1 MEDDESSN
9 WDLGNATKQSI
20 TEVLHNPRGPTLELP
35 DVSSFDLSSTSL
47 SLTPAPIPHIPEPL
61 NINHFETYLRQ
72 YEPLH
77 AAYVE
82 EKSKVV
88 PTQASLDTIPQ
99 SYFQPNFSVLHDQSL
114 CDIQRTDIPIN
125 DNPSFTPLQT
135 QLTSYRQTLEQ
146 QLNLKLDQQSDQ
158 ITQALNKVQ
167 HLRNLLTE
175 SANSL
180 RETREKASQLAP
192 IIAKPIKITDTTTKF
207 QTNLRKLR
215 EAAVRIQLVAS
226 APADVALLLETGEY
240 EAAIDTV
247 SRAKQA
253 LSDKDLSAIDALVS
267 TRGKLAQS
275 VETIDTK
282 LRDEFRRALADG
294 SKETLYQV
302 VKLVD
307 KMGRLP
313 LLQRFFVS
321 EIKKDVAIDIDQ
333 AKTLEN
339 VGNFLKNAAKRIVMV
354 VNIVNGQED
363 LQAKPELNN
372 GYLEEVKKD
381 LEDLLSKSVDKI
393 LKSKIKGESDLD
405 SESYVVVIP
414 DDQFRE
420 ENCFDE
426 FKAALR
432 FGEQIHYLE
441 NLIRDLDEILPGKRG
456 SSSLRAKIS
465 ERQLAFLG
473 AFHKAHV
480 DAVTDAVQGDRWQ
493 EKPFPDAA
501 IRLLTSMI
509 IPLISSATS
518 TKDEAT
524 ENNCENENEKEK
536 DRSIGKH
543 NNALMYGPTVYK
555 TVNCGIRYVRS
566 MCTYALLVERSPKF
580 AAELARRGAELSR
593 LFNSL
598 VGRAIL
604 GAEALQWAGL
614 RSITVRHLSLASR
627 TIAMS
632 IALAPHLTK
641 PLHDALSGNQA
652 EILIPLIDK
661 SEQDLRDHHSRLLA
675 KILTIMMERLEAHES
690 TLRGLPWNKQQEMKR
705 FPVPSP
711 YITTLVKEATVLH
724 RILWSTLPKS
734 EVVDI
739 FRRVC
744 AAYGNHL
751 EDAYSSLD
759 GGKKWIRE
767 RVAHDASYLYK
778 DLGSLDVCIDTPD
791 TLNPVTKLY
800 KRFAKETLEAER
812 DSSNNNRSFI
822 FKPKVSPDANGDMKT
837 ETETGSNGVPNTSDK
852 ETTEKDNE
860 KEDVSENKVAS
871 SSSNPTSAHDKP
883 LKKTPEEDVV
893 TENQQETNINSDVNK
908 STPQPM
914 KLKPIEGFEG
924 LPEQDSANEKTNFP
938 VNESKEETEKCIRK
952 EGDEKVADAASNNL
966 SDVERINGC
975 GASLNKE
982 STNLTQETPT
992 QDSPDSENEV
1002 TVIPPEQIKIDVP
1015 EGDLLGIE
1023 PCERQN

>member
-47 SLTPAPIPHIPEPL
+47 SLTPAPIPNIPEPL

-72 YEPLH
+72 YEPLYS
-77 AAYVE
+77 AYVK

-99 SYFQPNFSVLHDQSL
+99 SYFQPNFSVLHDQSIS
-114 CDIQRTDIPIN
+114 DIQRADTPII
-125 DNPSFTPLQT
+125 DNPNYTPLQT

-167 HLRNLLTE
+167 YLRNLLTE

-180 RETREKASQLAP
+180 RETREKASRLAP

-215 EAAVRIQLVAS
+215 EAALRIQLVAN
-226 APADVALLLETGEY
+226 APADVALLLETGDY
-240 EAAIDTV
+240 QAAIDTV
-247 SRAKQA
+247 ARAKQA
-253 LSDKDLSAIDALVS
+253 LNDKDLSSIDALVS

-282 LRDEFRRALADG
+282 LRDEFRTALSDG
-294 SKETLYQV
+294 SKETLYQI

-321 EIKKDVAIDIDQ
+321 EIKMNLAIEIDQ

-339 VGNFLKNAAKRIVMV
+339 VGNSLKNAAKRIIMII
-354 VNIVNGQED
+354 NIVNGQDD
-363 LQAKPELNN
+363 LQAKPDLHNE
-372 GYLEEVKKD
+372 YLEEVKKD

-393 LKSKIKGESDLD
+393 LKSKIKGESNLD
-405 SESYVVVIP
+405 SETYVVVIP
-414 DDQFRE
+414 HDQFRE

-426 FKAALR
+426 FKAALK
-432 FGEQIHYLE
+432 FGEQLHYLE
-441 NLIRDLDEILPGKRG
+441 NLIRDLDEILPGKKG

-473 AFHKAHV
+473 VFHKAHV
-480 DAVTDAVQGDRWQ
+480 DAMTDTIQTDRWQ

-501 IRLLTSMI
+501 IRLLASVI
-509 IPLISSATS
+509 VSPAPTS
-518 TKDEAT
+518 TKDEPV
-524 ENNCENENEKEK
+524 ENNHENENDKEK
-536 DRSIGKH
+536 DCSIGKH
-543 NNALMYGPTVYK
+543 NNALIYGGAVYK

-566 MCTYALLVERSPKF
+566 MCAYALLVERSPKF

-627 TIAMS
+627 TIAMAS
-632 IALAPHLTK
+632 ALATHLTK

-652 EILIPLIDK
+652 EILKPLIDK

-675 KILTIMMERLEAHES
+675 KILSIMMERLEAHES

-724 RILWSTLPKS
+724 RILWSTLPKT

-759 GGKKWIRE
+759 GGRRWIRE

-812 DSSNNNRSFI
+812 DSSNGSRSFI
-822 FKPKVSPDANGDMKT
+822 FKPKASHDANGDANSKT
-837 ETETGSNGVPNTSDK
+837 EIISNGVPETSDK
-852 ETTEKDNE
+852 ETTRIENK
-860 KEDVSENKVAS
+860 KEDVSENEVAS
-871 SSSNPTSAHDKP
+871 SSSNPIPTDDEP
-883 LKKTPEEDVV
+883 PNKTNEEDVV
-893 TENQQETNINSDVNK
+893 NANQQESNAHPNVNK
-908 STPQPM
+908 STSDPVNSN
-914 KLKPIEGFEG
+914 PIENVQ
-924 LPEQDSANEKTNFP
+924 EQDSANEKTNFP
-938 VNESKEETEKCIRK
+938 VNENKVETEDSIRRI
-952 EGDEKVADAASNNL
+952 EDEKTPDAVSNDL
-966 SDVERINGC
+966 SDVERMNGC
-975 GASLNKE
+975 DALLNKK
-982 STNLTQETPT
+982 STTFIQETQPEE
-992 QDSPDSENEV
+992 DPDSKNTA
-1002 TVIPPEQIKIDVP
+1002 TVIPPEQIKNDVP

-1023 PCERQN
+1023 SLVNDKTNT